1 MKIAI
6 ITGASSGMGAEF
18 VSRID
23 KACNDLDQIW
33 AVSRTVE
40 ETVFPETKAEIVR
53 IPLDLTGE
61 DAKTLL
67 SKKLEAEMPKIKIL
81 VNSAGFGKMGK
92 FESLSL
98 ELQTDMMKCNTI
110 GLMTMCHLCIPYM
123 AKGGYIINMAS
134 AAAFLPQMRFA
145 VYAAS
150 KSFVLSFSRAL
161 GYELKDR
168 KISVTAVC
176 PGPVKTPFF
185 DIAEEEGYTLF
196 IKKFFMV
203 KPERVV
209 AHALRCAKERRQVA
223 VYGLPMKG
231 MQFISKALPHRLIL
245 EIYDRIV

>member
-18 VSRID
+18 VSQID
-23 KACNDLDQIW
+23 RGCNDLDQIW
-33 AVSRTVE
+33 AISRTVD
-40 ETVFPETKAEIVR
+40 ETEFPQTKAEIIL
-53 IPLDLTGE
+53 IPLDLTKKE
-61 DAKTLL
+61 AKSVLAE
-67 SKKLEAEMPKIKIL
+67 KLKNEMPKVKIL

-98 ELQTDMMKCNTI
+98 ELQTDMMECNTI
-110 GLMTMCHLCIPYM
+110 GLMMMCHLCIPYM

-145 VYAAS
+145 IYAAS

-161 GYELKDR
+161 GYELRDR

-185 DIAEEEGYTLF
+185 DIAEEDGYTLL

-203 KPERVV
+203 RPEKVV
-209 AHALRCAKERRQVA
+209 AYAIKCAKERRQTS

-231 MQFISKALPHRLIL
+231 MQLIGKVFPHCLIL
-245 EIYDRIV
+245 EIYDKMV